1 MPVVFDEV
9 TAEVEPPSPPPAEE
23 AQAGHS
29 ATDEPFALKLRRELR
44 RQEKRQAR
52 LRAD

>member
-9 TAEVEPPSPPPAEE
+9 TAEVEPPSPPPADE
-23 AQAGHS
+23 ARPAGA
-29 ATDEPFALKLRRELR
+29 ATEEPFALKLRREQR
-44 RQEKRQAR
+44 RQELRQAR

>member
-1 MPVVFDEV
+1 MPVDFDEV

-23 AQAGHS
+23 ARSSNS

-44 RQEKRQAR
+44 RQKQRQAR